1 MISQDERR
9 DFLDEVQDEEYR
21 HEFVSEHVT
30 VGLAFQIHLLREA
43 RGWTQEELASRCD
56 MAQETIS
63 RLEDPNYGRYT
74 LKTLKRLA
82 KTFDVGLLVRFV
94 SFWRNWENGLLTC
107 PLANSRRQ
115 ATTRSARCPSITS
128 QAPRSGILRLL
139 VSQIQARA
147 CSHKAESIEDECK

>member
-1 MISQDERR
+1 MISQDERG

-94 SFWRNWENGLLTC
+94 SFGELGEWTVDLPSRKLT
-107 PLANSRRQ
+107 PPSYNEERQ
-115 ATTRSARCPSITS
+115 MSFYHISGSPEWHPETARIADS
-128 QAPRSGILRLL
+128 
-139 VSQIQARA
+139 
-147 CSHKAESIEDECK
+147 D